1 MKPGIDHVMMLMA
14 GTLANKVLPALPDE
28 HYTSGDVKMIAL
40 MQVLLAQE
48 VDRAADN
55 LLRENAGMRA
65 LFAEAAKAPLPALSD
80 RLSDAAKTVDAN
92 ARLSTLELGN
102 AALKEILIELHVIV
116 EEAGAD
122 WARSLNRQI
131 LVFLK
136 NSADARMLAMP
147 SI

>member
-14 GTLANKVLPALPDE
+14 GTLADKVLPALPE
-28 HYTSGDVKMIAL
+28 GHYASGDVKMIAL

-55 LLRENAGMRA
+55 LLRENAAMRA
-65 LFAEAAKAPLPALSD
+65 LFAEAANAPLPAISN
-80 RLSDAAKTVDAN
+80 RLKAAAATEDAN
-92 ARLSTLELGN
+92 ARLSTLEEGN
-102 AALKEILIELHVIV
+102 AALKEVLIELHIIV
-116 EEAGAD
+116 EEESTD

-131 LVFLK
+131 LDFLK